1 MLIRMFA
8 ATLLFAAI
16 LSFTDVASA
25 TSRNCENHPWPYNNS
40 LLPGEKLL
48 PGQSLQSSTAQL
60 MLQNDGNLV
69 LTRLNPRA
77 TMWSTNTAGMGVS
90 SLAFDAEGALCL
102 YNLSGTVWRSP
113 IKGAAIG
120 VVQDDCNFAL
130 YRKAPLEHVLWSA
143 GVPTC
148 LTVHIIAHSHDDVG
162 WKLSPERYY
171 DGCNITGLG
180 VRYIITSVVES
191 LAANPNRTFNQVE
204 MYFFHRWWLEQNAST
219 KQLVKELVK
228 RGQLEFV
235 NAGWSM
241 HDEACVHHEGAISN
255 MAIGAQFLADIFPE
269 AHPHVSAGWHIDP
282 FGHASSTPRLMAEI
296 GFDGFVFTRQDEVQ
310 RKHMIE
316 QKLFQN
322 VWMSSGSLGDRV
334 SMFTSIMFDGY
345 GTGCKNAATLLEAM
359 CLSRFCCFTCMTS
372 TLADANDW
380 ATHEEWNRKGRFA
393 PRDAKPLDGSW
404 SLISWI
410 AEGYALMLRMYAE
423 PFRTQHIMVPWGGD
437 FRFQLAS
444 LDFELMDAVIREIQ
458 SNYTKYGLNI
468 MYSTPSRYLKAVEAL
483 GYVWPENYDDYFVDA
498 DDDHSYW
505 SGFFTSRPAFKA
517 YERYA
522 MNERSAVESALSSV
536 MFLPNNTLQM
546 MERVSVLQRACGVS
560 QHHDGITGTQR
571 KSVVDQNNF
580 IIADGLAAAD
590 SVLSDVFSKAA
601 GVEGGV
607 WPCHYANLSYCPATD
622 PLARMKNVSLY
633 VYNPLMRSRHEIVTV
648 PIPTSDV
655 VAFHRR
661 RGAEEKLVSDV
672 SSTWILTTTEDDTS
686 PEASHPHPFQITFA
700 LDLLPNEL
708 VEVVLVGRNH
718 GSSRLA
724 RAEPMMKSRAKGLSI
739 SNEFYTMEFGEDM
752 MPKSVTNRR
761 TSLTSPV
768 RENVLFYYP
777 MPPINSTQASGA
789 YIFRTSSPDEQ
800 PSVFR
805 ETAESL
811 SVVRGLV
818 CEEARQVLHRG
829 QRIHQAFRLCRG
841 QPYIEMVTGVGE
853 LDPGELG
860 LEVIVKIST
869 DVASESVWY
878 ADNYGLEL
886 EKRVRDRRPN
896 YPFIVTEK
904 VASNYFPSNVFAMIN
919 DTSKRGLGVIADRT
933 RAAASLKDGELEFL
947 VHRRLLFD
955 DRRGVSEAL
964 NESTRLL
971 STSWLVLNS
980 DDMMR
985 DVRVGSLLM
994 THRPIL
1000 RFGAAASRLPPFD
1013 GFDGSAPSLPPSV
1026 HLHTRALLA
1035 PQVVLVRLQHLYAV
1049 GEERGA
1055 SHDGVSVNLTSVMP
1069 QWTAIRSVVE
1079 TEMNGVEPLSSM
1091 QRLPFRSC
1099 DASTHTVR
1107 TIPSRPR
1114 RPISPN
1120 STLVTLLPMEIRTFR
1135 IEFDWV
1141 YH

>member
-1 MLIRMFA
+1 MPSRYATVFAVVHMLLMCSA
-8 ATLLFAAI
+8 
-16 LSFTDVASA
+16 ASA
-25 TSRNCENHPWPYNNS
+25 ASRNCENHPWPYNNS

-102 YNLSGTVWRSP
+102 YNGSGTVWRSP

-171 DGCNITGLG
+171 DGCNTTGMG
-180 VRYIITSVVES
+180 VRYIITSVVEA

-269 AHPHVSAGWHIDP
+269 ARPHVSAGWHIDP

-296 GFDGFVFTRQDEVQ
+296 GFDGFFFVRHDLQQKIDSAFKKRVEV
-310 RKHMIE
+310 
-316 QKLFQN
+316 
-322 VWMSSGSLGDRV
+322 VWMPSNSLGDRV
-334 SMFTSIMFDGY
+334 AMFTSILPTGY
-345 GTGCKNAATLLEAM
+345 SNGCISPGTLDMGM
-359 CLSRFCCFTCMTS
+359 CVSSFCCSKCMKGS
-372 TLADANDW
+372 LNDD
-380 ATHEEWNRKGRFA
+380 ATHDVPSSFDNLFDSSPNKLRGTTIEE
-393 PRDAKPLDGSW
+393 
-404 SLISWI
+404 I
-410 AEGYALMLRMYAE
+410 AEGYVMGVRLYAL
-423 PFRTQHIMVPWGGD
+423 PFRTQHTLIPWGRD
-437 FRFQLAS
+437 FSHQQAQK
-444 LDFELMDAVIREIQ
+444 DFELMDAVIREIQ

-468 MYSTPSRYLKAVEAL
+468 TYSTQSRYLKAVEAL
-483 GYVWPENYDDYFVDA
+483 GYVWPENYDDYFVNSDGLN
-498 DDDHSYW
+498 DFW

-546 MERVSVLQRACGVS
+546 MERVNVLQRACGVS

-601 GVEGGV
+601 GVDGGV

-708 VEVVLVGRNH
+708 AEVVLVGRNH

-739 SNEFYTMEFGEDM
+739 SNEFYTLEFGEDM

-1120 STLVTLLPMEIRTFR
+1120 STWVTLLPMEIRTFR